1 MSAKKNHCRASPS
14 QGGGDGAKSRA
25 PPWMAETV
33 RWIGF
38 VNGFLRFCGED
49 LKSPKVRQRCGILSG
64 GIGIGLNLL
73 LFLGKLL
80 AGIWTGSIAITADAF
95 NNLSDAASSV
105 VTLIG
110 FRLAGQEADEE
121 HPFGH
126 GRMEYLAGLV
136 VSMLILL
143 VGVEL
148 AQSSFQK
155 ILHPEP
161 VVFSAW
167 TAGILAASAAVKL
180 WMFWF
185 NRRLSQYIGSAAL
198 AATAADS
205 LSDAAGTAILLLGLL
220 AGQYFSWPLDGWLGM
235 GVALFILRTG
245 WGAAKDTA
253 DPLLGRPMDPE
264 LAADIDRI
272 VLGHENILGI
282 HDLVYHDYG
291 PGRAMMSLHAEVPA
305 EANLL
310 EIHDVIDHIE
320 RELKAKHHIETC
332 IHMDPVVR
340 DERTDALRSQVE
352 ALAKEL
358 DPACT
363 IHDFRVTAGPIHT
376 NILFD
381 VMVPYG
387 LRLSDGEVRG
397 TLCQAIKGLSDRY
410 FAVIQV
416 DHSFVEG
423 QKTP

>member
-1 MSAKKNHCRASPS
+1 MTSFHLWGVSVNYLLHLCT
-14 QGGGDGAKSRA
+14 GGGDPQA
-25 PPWMAETV
+25 PET
-33 RWIGF
+33 RT
-38 VNGFLRFCGED
+38 
-49 LKSPKVRQRCGILSG
+49 RCGVFSG
-64 GIGIGLNLL
+64 GIGIALNLL
-73 LFLGKLL
+73 LFLGKLA
-80 AGIWTGSIAITADAF
+80 AGIASASIAVSADAF

-110 FRLAGQEADEE
+110 FRLASQEADEE

-136 VSMLILL
+136 VAMLILL

-148 AQSSFQK
+148 AQSSAGK

-161 VVFSAW
+161 VAFSALS
-167 TAGILAASAAVKL
+167 AVILAVSVAVKL

-185 NRRLSQYIGSAAL
+185 NQGLSRHIQSAAL

-205 LSDAAGTAILLLGLL
+205 LSDAAGTGILLLGLL
-220 AGQYFSWPLDGWLGM
+220 AGHFLHLPLDGWLGLA
-235 GVALFILRTG
+235 VALFILRTG
-245 WGAAKDTA
+245 WEAAKDTV

-272 VLGHENILGI
+272 VLGHDYILGI

-305 EANLL
+305 DADLL

-320 RELKAKHHIETC
+320 RELKARHHIETC

-340 DERTDALRSQVE
+340 DGRTEALRRQVAE
-352 ALAKEL
+352 LARGIGPSL
-358 DPACT
+358 T
-363 IHDFRVTAGPIHT
+363 IHDFRITAGPIHT

-381 VMVPYG
+381 VVVPYG
-387 LRLSDGEVRG
+387 FALSDDQVRAA
-397 TLCQAIKGLSDRY
+397 LCEGIKGLSDRY
-410 FAVIQV
+410 FPVIQV
-416 DHSFVEG
+416 DHSYVEE
-423 QKTP
+423 QKG